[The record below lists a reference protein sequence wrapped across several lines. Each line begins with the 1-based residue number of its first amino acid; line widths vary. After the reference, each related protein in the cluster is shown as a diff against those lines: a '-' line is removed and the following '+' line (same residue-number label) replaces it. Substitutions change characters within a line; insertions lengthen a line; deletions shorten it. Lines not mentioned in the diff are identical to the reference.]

1 MFYDGIVEILRNN
14 PVIPIFLTIGLGAG
28 PTFLAGLKAVG
39 LEFFLVGI
47 VCTSVPLILAT
58 LIASKL
64 FKFHPAIT
72 LGCVA
77 GSRNAVAALGA
88 IQDNIDSTLPA
99 MSYTV
104 TYAVGS
110 ILLIFAGMII
120 PLIV

>member
-1 MFYDGIVEILRNN
+1 MNNVGLNLFIAVVGI
-14 PVIPIFLTIGLGAG
+14 GAG
-28 PTFLAGLKAVG
+28 PTFLPGLKAVG

-58 LIASKL
+58 LVAAKL
-64 FKFHPAIT
+64 FRFHPAIA

-88 IQDNIDSTLPA
+88 IQDNLDSTIPA

-110 ILLIFAGMII
+110 VLLIFAGMII